1 VLPSPP
7 PSPQRR
13 LPSCRRA
20 TLLLLKQR
28 RKIVNNSTS
37 AHFMP
42 TPRTASRHRQT
53 AETSIDLTINLDG
66 SGISTIDT
74 GIPFFDHMLTLFA
87 KHGLFDLSV
96 KTVGDIQV
104 DFHHT
109 IEDTGIVIGDCLRE
123 ALGTK
128 EGIRR
133 YGCCYLPMDETLARV
148 VVDLSNRPHLE
159 FRAPAGT
166 PSAPNMPFTLVEEFC
181 RAVASNLRANVH
193 VELLYGRDGHHIA
206 EAVFKGLARALRD
219 ACERDSRV
227 IGIPSTK
234 DAL

>member
-1 VLPSPP
+1 MSDTR
-7 PSPQRR
+7 SAQRR
-13 LPSCRRA
+13 RE
-20 TLLLLKQR
+20 
-28 RKIVNNSTS
+28 
-37 AHFMP
+37 
-42 TPRTASRHRQT
+42 T
-53 AETSIDLTINLDG
+53 AETTVDLSIDIDG
-66 SGISTIDT
+66 SGVSSIST

-87 KHGLFDLSV
+87 KHGLFDL
-96 KTVGDIQV
+96 TVVTAGDIEV

-109 IEDTGIVIGDCLRE
+109 IEDTGIVLGDCLRE
-123 ALGTK
+123 ALGSK

-181 RAVASNLRANVH
+181 RALASNLRANIH

-219 ACERDSRV
+219 ACERDPRV
-227 IGIPSTK
+227 KGIPSTK
-234 DAL
+234 QAL

>member
-1 VLPSPP
+1 MSN
-7 PSPQRR
+7 
-13 LPSCRRA
+13 
-20 TLLLLKQR
+20 T
-28 RKIVNNSTS
+28 
-37 AHFMP
+37 
-42 TPRTASRHRQT
+42 RTASRSRKT
-53 AETSIDLTINLDG
+53 AETSIELSIDLDG
-66 SGISTIDT
+66 SGVSEIET
-74 GIPFFDHMLTLFA
+74 GVPFFDHMLTLFA
-87 KHGLFDLSV
+87 KHGLFDLKV
-96 KTVGDIQV
+96 KTIGDVEV
-104 DFHHT
+104 DYHHT
-109 IEDTGIVIGDCLRE
+109 VEDTGIVIGDCLRE

-133 YGCCYLPMDETLARV
+133 YGCAYLPMDETLARV

-181 RAVASNLRANVH
+181 RALAANLRANIH

-206 EAVFKGLARALRD
+206 EAIFKGLARALCD
-219 ACERDSRV
+219 ACQRDPRV